1 MIKSVKQ
8 FIKICSEELPISEP
22 IYEFGSYRVEG
33 QDELANFRPLF
44 SGLEYIGSDIRVGP
58 GVDTILDVQNINLPD
73 ESVGTVICCEVFEH
87 IKDPQKA
94 IREIYRILK
103 PSGLAIISAPMHYH
117 IHEEPNDFWRFT
129 PFGINY
135 LLNIFQS
142 KYINFKGSSY
152 DPYHVIGVGIKGDF
166 DFSKLANRENE
177 WKQIVDITLWDKL
190 FSIIV
195 LTKKYIWKIFFKKSN
210 K

>member
-33 QDELANFRPLF
+33 QNELANFRPLF
-44 SGLEYIGSDIRVGP
+44 SGIEYIGSDIRVGP

-117 IHEEPNDFWRFT
+117 IHEEPNDYWRFT
-129 PFGINY
+129 PFGVKY
-135 LLNIFQS
+135 LLSIFQS
-142 KYINFKGSSY
+142 KYINSKGSNY
-152 DPYHVIGVGIKGDF
+152 NPYHVIGVGIKGDF
-166 DFSKLANRENE
+166 DFSKLVNRENE
-177 WKQIVDITLWDKL
+177 WKHIIDVTLGIKL
-190 FSIIV
+190 FSIV
-195 LTKKYIWKIFFKKSN
+195 VSTKKYIWKLFLEKSN
-210 K
+210 E